1 MTVRIVI
8 ERHVKRGKEE
18 ELNGLL
24 KELRVKAIKQQ
35 GYLSGETLR
44 SVEDDT
50 FFLVI
55 SNWLSE
61 SEWKAWEDD
70 PERREI
76 LARIKPLL
84 KSPPKTTLFT
94 SV

>member
-18 ELNGLL
+18 ELNRLL
-24 KELRVKAIKQQ
+24 KELRVEAIRQR

-61 SEWKAWEDD
+61 SEWKAWEAN
-70 PERREI
+70 PQRQEI
-76 LARIKPLL
+76 VARIKPVL

-94 SV
+94 PV